1 MFNKRSSPY
10 LILVSMLAL
19 IYAIYFYWHS
29 MNLAA
34 VFVSYLLGSTAT
46 MLAVFYWDN
55 RNLGKPIL
63 KLAREMT
70 FSFGG
75 AGPVTL
81 VEGVIPDGS
90 HAAGDSIVLT
100 NVLRGYIDN
109 VSIVV
114 VKIGIKKSGVRAAA
128 SIQMKKRLPL
138 FRLRPKGTEDIG
150 QFSTE
155 LRKEVGT
162 VFSGGSAVE
171 FPEDPTFSEKYQLE
185 AVDEKEIR
193 RLFSPTALNFFAM
206 TPKLAVDGGPWLVI
220 TTALIGTPREFKS
233 WLLQLSDIYNL
244 LSGVDSPSL
253 RISVNHSSGLAH
265 PKGLV
270 ARFECLKTR

>member
-19 IYAIYFYWHS
+19 IFAIYFYWHS

-34 VFVSYLLGSTAT
+34 VFVSYLLGSSVA

-81 VEGVIPDGS
+81 VEGVIPDSS
-90 HAAGDSIVLT
+90 HTSGDSIVLT
-100 NVLRGYIDN
+100 NVLRGYIDD

-114 VKIGIKKSGVRAAA
+114 VKVGIKKSGVRVAA
-128 SIQMKKRLPL
+128 SIQMKEGLPL
-138 FRLRPKGTEDIG
+138 FRLRPKGGEDIA

-162 VFSGGSAVE
+162 TFSGGSVVE
-171 FPEDPTFSEKYQLE
+171 FPVDSAFSEKYRLE
-185 AVDEKEIR
+185 AVDEEEVR
-193 RLFSPTALNFFAM
+193 RLFSPAALNFFAM
-206 TPKLAVDGGPWLVI
+206 TPKFGVDGGPWLVV
-220 TTALIGTPREFKS
+220 TTELIETPREFKC

-244 LSGVDSPSL
+244 LAGVDSPSL
-253 RISVNHSSGLAH
+253 RISVNHSSGLTRQ
-265 PKGLV
+265 KGLMGAV
-270 ARFECLKTR
+270 